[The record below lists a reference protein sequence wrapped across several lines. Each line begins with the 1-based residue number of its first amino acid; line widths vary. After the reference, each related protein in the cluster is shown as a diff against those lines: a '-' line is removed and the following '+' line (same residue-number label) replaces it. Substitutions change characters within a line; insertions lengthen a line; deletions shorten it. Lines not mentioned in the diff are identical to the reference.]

1 MKTCLLIENDPEDQE
16 FFIDTLHRIS
26 SKAGCYAVPNC
37 EEALFTLTQEYIEPD
52 YIFIE
57 WSTPGMSGPDFLKIL
72 KGIEKFGGI
81 PVIVFSSDY
90 SEDQMQR
97 LKSLGATAVY
107 SKTRF
112 GILGDILAK
121 YFAG

>member
-1 MKTCLLIENDPEDQE
+1 
-16 FFIDTLHRIS
+16 
-26 SKAGCYAVPNC
+26 
-37 EEALFTLTQEYIEPD
+37 
-52 YIFIE
+52 
-57 WSTPGMSGPDFLKIL
+57 
-72 KGIEKFGGI
+72 
-81 PVIVFSSDY
+81 VIVFSSDY